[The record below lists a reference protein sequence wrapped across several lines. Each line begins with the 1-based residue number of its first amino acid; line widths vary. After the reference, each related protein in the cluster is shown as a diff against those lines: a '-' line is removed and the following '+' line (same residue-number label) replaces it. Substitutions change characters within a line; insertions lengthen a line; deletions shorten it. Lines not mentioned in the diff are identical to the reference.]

1 VFPEVAGWSRVP
13 ATRGRLWQPHFAGAD
28 LLRVAR
34 YRNAAGQEVDLAV
47 ALFSRQGEGRELVAF
62 GQGAAFRPWAWAADS
77 DAPPGGKAELLYS
90 FGTVREVLSFYRIGD
105 ILTGSRAAV
114 KLETMKIR
122 LLGGPQRA
130 VAILISAEQPS
141 DGSSVRPALDA
152 FGRALGPIDRLA
164 DRAAGLPQRP

>member
-1 VFPEVAGWSRVP
+1 M
-13 ATRGRLWQPHFAGAD
+13 
-28 LLRVAR
+28 
-34 YRNAAGQEVDLAV
+34 
-47 ALFSRQGEGRELVAF
+47 
-62 GQGAAFRPWAWAADS
+62 
-77 DAPPGGKAELLYS
+77 
-90 FGTVREVLSFYRIGD
+90 REVLTFYRVGD
-105 ILTGSRAAV
+105 ILTGNRGAV